1 MADGLLGTGA
11 TSVESVLASRADPAQ
26 YSDAG
31 RAGKMPLLAR
41 LAYGSGAISTA
52 VKNAAFGYLL
62 LYYNQVVGI
71 PVHIVSS
78 AIAATLIIDALV
90 DPIIGR
96 WSDRTNSRLGRR
108 HPFILG
114 AAIPTAI
121 FFILLWFPPSGLT
134 DVQTGVWIF
143 AIASLTRVAVSAYD
157 IPSTAMVPELTRDY
171 AERTRL
177 FSLRFWFGYVGTF
190 AFMALSL
197 SFFFVKTPEYPVGQL
212 NPDGY
217 VKFAFAGGL
226 AMLLSILGCGLGTM
240 KQIKGQTL
248 VSDDKSMKLI
258 DHFREVGSAFTHR
271 SFMAIFAFG
280 VLKFTAIGMATAMA
294 IYFNTYVFGLSAKQ
308 VAVLAL
314 EAVAA
319 ATLAAPLAPYF
330 SRVLGKKRTA
340 ITMAVLGIVINNMA
354 LVLVYFGVFWPKGH
368 EMVVPTLLGLGAI
381 GGSFIAISLI
391 NTSSMLADV
400 VEDFAVKTGRHQAGV
415 FFAASSFM
423 QQCSAALG
431 VMAVGY
437 VLSAA
442 HFPAKISPSA
452 VTRDM
457 EVTLLTHYV
466 PVIFL
471 LWMVGCMF
479 LYFYDIDQGRHR
491 SNVDRLRAVE
501 AEDRARTNTDTA
513 GAASPF

>member
-1 MADGLLGTGA
+1 MAEGRIGA
-11 TSVESVLASRADPAQ
+11 GVTPVEPLSESRSGPAVNSDPNTAD
-26 YSDAG
+26 
-31 RAGKMPLLAR
+31 KMPRLAR

-62 LYYNQVVGI
+62 LYYNQVVGV
-71 PVHIVSS
+71 PVHIVSF

-121 FFILLWFPPSGLT
+121 FFVLLWFPPDGLT
-134 DVQTGVWIF
+134 DVQTGIWIF
-143 AIASLTRVAVSAYD
+143 AVASLTRVAVSAYD

-197 SFFFVKTPEYPVGQL
+197 NFFFVKTAEYPVGQL
-212 NPDGY
+212 NPEGY
-217 VKFAFAGGL
+217 AKFAFAGGF
-226 AMLLSILGCGLGTM
+226 AMLFSILACGLGTL
-240 KQIKGQTL
+240 KQIRGQTL
-248 VSDDKSMKLI
+248 AADDKPMKLT
-258 DHFREVGSAFTHR
+258 DHFREVGSAFAHR

-319 ATLAAPLAPYF
+319 ATLAAPLAPLF
-330 SRVLGKKRTA
+330 SRKLGKKRTA
-340 ITMAVLGIVINNMA
+340 ITMAVLGILINNLA

-368 EMVVPTLLGLGAI
+368 EMVVPTLLALGAV

-400 VEDFAVKTGRHQAGV
+400 VEDFAVKTGRQQAGV

-437 VLSAA
+437 VLSASN
-442 HFPAKISPSA
+442 FPAKVVPSA
-452 VTRDM
+452 VTREM
-457 EVTLLTHYV
+457 ELSLLSHYV
-466 PVIFL
+466 PTIFL
-471 LWMVGCMF
+471 LWMVGCLF

-491 SNVDRLRAVE
+491 ENVARLRALE
-501 AEDRARTNTDTA
+501 AEDRTRTNQDSA
-513 GAASPF
+513 GSPSPF

>member
-1 MADGLLGTGA
+1 MALRPMGMGRRPA
-11 TSVESVLASRADPAQ
+11 ASVSALASDADRQ
-26 YSDAG
+26 SDTKTSEA
-31 RAGKMPLLAR
+31 MPLLAKI
-41 LAYGSGAISTA
+41 AYGSGAISTA

-71 PVHIVSS
+71 PVHIVST

-90 DPIIGR
+90 DPLIGR
-96 WSDRTNSRLGRR
+96 WSDRTNSRWGRR
-108 HPFILG
+108 HPFII
-114 AAIPTAI
+114 ASAIPTAL
-121 FFILLWFPPSGLT
+121 FFILLWFPPDGLT
-134 DVQTGVWIF
+134 DVQTGLWIF
-143 AIASLTRVAVSAYD
+143 TVASLTRVAVSAYD
-157 IPSTAMVPELTRDY
+157 IPSTAMVPELTPDY

-190 AFMALSL
+190 AFLALSL
-197 SFFFVKTPEYPVGQL
+197 SFFFVTTPDYPVGQL

-217 VKFAFAGGL
+217 AKFAFAGGF
-226 AMLLSILGCGLGTM
+226 AMLFFILSCGLGTL

-248 VSDDKSMKLI
+248 ASDDKPMKFT
-258 DHFREVGSAFTHR
+258 DHLREVGSAFSHR

-330 SRVLGKKRTA
+330 SRKLGKKRTA
-340 ITMAVLGIVINNMA
+340 IAMAVLGIIVNNLA
-354 LVLVYFGVFWPKGH
+354 LVLVYFGLFWPKGH
-368 EMVVPTLLGLGAI
+368 EMVIPTLLVLGAV

-442 HFPAKISPSA
+442 QFPAKVDPAA
-452 VTRDM
+452 VTRGM
-457 EVTLLTHYV
+457 ELSLLIHYL
-466 PVIFL
+466 PTIFC
-471 LWMVGCMF
+471 LWFVGCMF
-479 LYFYDIDQGRHR
+479 LYFYDIDQRKHR
-491 SNVDRLRAVE
+491 ANIDRLRALK
-501 AEDRARTNTDTA
+501 AEDRARTNQDTA
-513 GAASPF
+513 GAPSTF

>member
-1 MADGLLGTGA
+1 MAFGPMGVGA
-11 TSVESVLASRADPAQ
+11 NPAEPVSAPTADTDPHLDK
-26 YSDAG
+26 SSSET
-31 RAGKMPLLAR
+31 MPLLSK

-71 PVHIVSS
+71 PVHIVSA

-90 DPIIGR
+90 DPLIGR
-96 WSDRTNSRLGRR
+96 WSDRTNSRWGRR

-114 AAIPTAI
+114 SAIPTAI
-121 FFILLWFPPSGLT
+121 FFILLWFPPDGLT
-134 DVQTGVWIF
+134 DVQTGLWIF
-143 AIASLTRVAVSAYD
+143 GVASLTRVAVSAYD

-217 VKFAFAGGL
+217 AKFAFAGGF
-226 AMLLSILGCGLGTM
+226 AMLFFILACGLGTL

-248 VSDDKSMKLI
+248 ASDDQPMKWM
-258 DHFREVGSAFTHR
+258 DHLREVGSAFAHR

-308 VAVLAL
+308 VAILAL

-330 SRVLGKKRTA
+330 SRRLGKKRTA
-340 ITMAVLGIVINNMA
+340 IAMAVLGIIVNNLA
-354 LVLVYFGVFWPKGH
+354 LVLVYFDLFWPKGH
-368 EMVVPTLLGLGAI
+368 DMVIPTLLGLGAV

-442 HFPAKISPSA
+442 QFPAKVDLAA
-452 VTRDM
+452 VTRGM
-457 EVTLLTHYV
+457 ELSLLSYYLPT
-466 PVIFL
+466 IFM
-471 LWMVGCMF
+471 LWFVGCMF

-491 SNVDRLRAVE
+491 ANVDRLRAIK
-501 AEDRARTNTDTA
+501 AEDRARTNQDAA
-513 GAASPF
+513 GAPSVF